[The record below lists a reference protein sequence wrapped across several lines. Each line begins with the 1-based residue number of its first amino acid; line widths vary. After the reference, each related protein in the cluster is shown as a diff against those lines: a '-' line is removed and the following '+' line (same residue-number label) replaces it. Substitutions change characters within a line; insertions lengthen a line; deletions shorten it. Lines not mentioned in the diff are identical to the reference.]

1 MRMQYLCGVVTLF
14 VEQTAAPLGKGVTVS
29 MVANVRFTVA
39 RGITPS

>member
-14 VEQTAAPLGKGVTVS
+14 VEQTAVTLAKGVTVS
-29 MVANVRFTVA
+29 MVANVRFTVT